1 MTFAIKGN
9 TEVPKKELKHK
20 IERLGGTVVE
30 NMDKTTTACVSTKG
44 AELSSETDA
53 YIVFLCRHAHMYSV
67 SQVDRKQIQLWY
79 EQHLMHGIAGPPHR

>member
-44 AELSSETDA
+44 AELSSEIDMCV
-53 YIVFLCRHAHMYSV
+53 VFLCTHTCILCPRLIVNRFSCGMYST
-67 SQVDRKQIQLWY
+67 
-79 EQHLMHGIAGPPHR
+79 

>member
-53 YIVFLCRHAHMYSV
+53 YIVFLCTCMLCPRLIVNRFSCGMNST
-67 SQVDRKQIQLWY
+67 
-79 EQHLMHGIAGPPHR
+79 

>member
-44 AELSSETDA
+44 AESWCDEANASFVVAEDGRK
-53 YIVFLCRHAHMYSV
+53 LCTQY
-67 SQVDRKQIQLWY
+67 
-79 EQHLMHGIAGPPHR
+79 

>member
-44 AELSSETDA
+44 AKLSSETDA
-53 YIVFLCRHAHMYSV
+53 YIVCLCTHTRTCILCPRLIVNRFSCGVYVYST
-67 SQVDRKQIQLWY
+67 
-79 EQHLMHGIAGPPHR
+79 